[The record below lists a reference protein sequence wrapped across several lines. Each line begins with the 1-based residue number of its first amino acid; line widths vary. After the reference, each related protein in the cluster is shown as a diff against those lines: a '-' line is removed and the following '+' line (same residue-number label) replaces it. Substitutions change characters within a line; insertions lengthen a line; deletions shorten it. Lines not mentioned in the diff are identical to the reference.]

1 MNIIGLDVGGT
12 KILGVRTD
20 EHGRVLDRVRRPT
33 GAGEGEEAVMDRIAE
48 TIRELT
54 PPEGVDGIGVGMP
67 GPLDPV
73 AGVIYEPPNLP
84 GWDRVPFFELLDR
97 RLGEKDKDRV
107 PVALVKDTNAAAL
120 AEYRFGAGHRE
131 REGRPVRHLVY
142 LSLGTGVGGGVIVD
156 GKLLIGSGGI
166 AGELGHIIVDL
177 YGPRCPCGNIGC
189 LEAMA
194 PGPALAREAA
204 MMVASRRETSM
215 AEAVGGDP
223 DKVTAEIV
231 IQAAQQGDPAA
242 LELMERE
249 AKLVGAGIISLV
261 HIFNPQ
267 LVVLGGGVANAAG
280 ELLLKPVR
288 AAAETHYRAFQ
299 GTFDVVLAAL
309 GGDSGALGAV
319 AAALEKVEGKT

>member
-97 RLGEKDKDRV
+97 RLSEPEGV

-131 REGRPVRHLVY
+131 REGRPIRHLVY
-142 LSLGTGVGGGVIVD
+142 LSIGTGVGGGVIVD
-156 GKLLIGSGGI
+156 GKLLIGSSGI
-166 AGELGHIIVDL
+166 AGELGHIIIDL
-177 YGPRCPCGNIGC
+177 HGPRCSCGNIGC

-194 PGPALAREAA
+194 AGPALAREAA
-204 MMVASRRETSM
+204 MVVASRRQTSM
-215 AEAVGGDP
+215 AEAAWGGP
-223 DKVTAEIV
+223 G
-231 IQAAQQGDPAA
+231 QGNRP
-242 LELMERE
+242 
-249 AKLVGAGIISLV
+249 
-261 HIFNPQ
+261 
-267 LVVLGGGVANAAG
+267 
-280 ELLLKPVR
+280 
-288 AAAETHYRAFQ
+288 
-299 GTFDVVLAAL
+299 
-309 GGDSGALGAV
+309 
-319 AAALEKVEGKT
+319 